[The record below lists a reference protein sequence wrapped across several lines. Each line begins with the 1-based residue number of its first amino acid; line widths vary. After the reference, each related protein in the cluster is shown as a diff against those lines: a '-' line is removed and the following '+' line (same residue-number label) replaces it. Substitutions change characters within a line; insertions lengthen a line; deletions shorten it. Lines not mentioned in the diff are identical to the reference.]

1 MALGS
6 ALDQGICEVQK
17 VLELSKLVWK
27 GAVRARESKEGVVSC
42 RLRAQRSAQRD
53 QNRGELRLKVKAKQ
67 P

>member
-1 MALGS
+1 MALSS

-17 VLELSKLVWK
+17 VVELSKLVWK

-53 QNRGELRLKVKAKQ
+53 QNRG
-67 P
+67 